1 MNVFWGWMRVSL
13 SLYTTYILCIYVY
26 VCVCVSFY
34 AEKLEIEYLSN
45 A

>member
-1 MNVFWGWMRVSL
+1 MNVFGGECVWVCL
-13 SLYTTYILCIYVY
+13 SARHIYY
-26 VCVCVSFY
+26 AFMCLCVSFY